1 MVIPAVSIIIGIIGL
16 FLGIILGSLL
26 GRTGSVQLLACILR
40 IPRILVTSPGK
51 LKSKWK
57 IWRELRDARK
67 IRRLNRQKK
76 IKDLKEQ
83 IARHK
88 QGIKNIKSQIRR
100 VQWEFSEPKNTSP

>member
-1 MVIPAVSIIIGIIGL
+1 VVISGIAIITGITGL
-16 FLGIILGSLL
+16 CLGIILGSLL
-26 GRTGSVQLLACILR
+26 GRTGSVQLLACLLRVPLIL
-40 IPRILVTSPGK
+40 ITAPEK

>member
-1 MVIPAVSIIIGIIGL
+1 VVISGVAIITGIIGL
-16 FLGIILGSLL
+16 CLGIILGSFL
-26 GRTGSVQLLACILR
+26 GRTGSVQMLACILR
-40 IPRILVTSPGK
+40 VPLILITAPGK

-57 IWRELRDARK
+57 IWRELRDVRK
-67 IRRLNRQKK
+67 IERLNRQKK

-100 VQWEFSEPKNTSP
+100 VQWELFEPKS